1 MGRLYVN
8 QTLEKQ
14 IRQYCEMNEIEDI
27 NAFANRCLAQ
37 GFSVVKF
44 GTSPKDNFERENKG
58 IKDIKKNES
67 RKKRDTKGGLC
78 EEHKEN
84 PEEKNIER
92 PIQREEVQNS
102 GRDKGLEE
110 SSKPSQ
116 ERKEGV
122 TVRKI
127 QIIKKG

>member
-58 IKDIKKNES
+58 IKDIKKNENRTKKKDSPRKDEGEPKEIEKS
-67 RKKRDTKGGLC
+67 RT
-78 EEHKEN
+78 EEPKE
-84 PEEKNIER
+84 EIE
-92 PIQREEVQNS
+92 PVE
-102 GRDKGLEE
+102 
-110 SSKPSQ
+110 
-116 ERKEGV
+116 ERKQGV

-127 QIIKKG
+127 RVIKKG

>member
-14 IRQYCEMNEIEDI
+14 IRQYCELNDIEDI

-67 RKKRDTKGGLC
+67 RKKRDSKGGLS
-78 EEHKEN
+78 EEQKQN
-84 PEEKNIER
+84 PEKEDIKR
-92 PIQREEVQNS
+92 PIQREEVQSS
-102 GRDKGLEE
+102 GRDEKLEE
-110 SSKPSQ
+110 SSKPSE
-116 ERKEGV
+116 ERKEGI

-127 QIIKKG
+127 RIIKKG

>member
-58 IKDIKKNES
+58 IKDIKKNENRTKKKDPS
-67 RKKRDTKGGLC
+67 REDEGKQKESETPRT
-78 EEHKEN
+78 EEPKEEIK
-84 PEEKNIER
+84 PIE
-92 PIQREEVQNS
+92 
-102 GRDKGLEE
+102 
-110 SSKPSQ
+110 

-127 QIIKKG
+127 RIIKKG